1 MIRFYTLN
9 AYYMR
14 HIAYMIFKNCC
25 THLKDRTLYC
35 LIAVETT
42 GRVAVL
48 HVPKYEVKYLQNH
61 ANWNF
66 PQTKFSNMKLK
77 LPRLIRLK
85 FLSKFSTNWKFGF
98 LQSFFNLKFQQLWLF
113 FESIQNKLSRLD
125 LTFFQLF
132 YDGLFKQ
139 SFPSR
144 NPKIPKFWVVKF
156 WISKLRYES

>member
-1 MIRFYTLN
+1 MLN
-9 AYYMR
+9 CSWD
-14 HIAYMIFKNCC
+14 NWTCC
-25 THLKDRTLYC
+25 SLTCSEVRSK
-35 LIAVETT
+35 ISSESS
-42 GRVAVL
+42 
-48 HVPKYEVKYLQNH
+48 EVKTS
-61 ANWNF
+61 WM
-66 PQTKFSNMKLK
+66 KFLNMKLK

-85 FLSKFSTNWKFGF
+85 FLSKFFTNWKFGF

-144 NPKIPKFWVVKF
+144 NPKIPKIPKFWVVKF

>member
-85 FLSKFSTNWKFGF
+85 FLSKFFTNWKFGF

-113 FESIQNKLSRLD
+113 SN
-125 LTFFQLF
+125 
-132 YDGLFKQ
+132 LFKINFHASIWHFSNYSTTACSNNHFLQ
-139 SFPSR
+139 ETQKFRKFR
-144 NPKIPKFWVVKF
+144 N
-156 WISKLRYES
+156 SGS